1 MCNRSLVLELLLVVG
16 LASSA
21 MAACSW
27 RAAGSSWFGGEI
39 CVLQKVYDDCQEKSD
54 FTECL
59 KQKALT
65 SLSRAIDMNSIQL
78 VDGVTLVKQNE
89 SEDEN
94 DTAQNEAVPE
104 SLADARALEGL
115 SGTDRAL
122 IQKLDKFLKTH
133 TVKLD
138 LSSRTEAGRGSG
150 DKKNGSRYVIAAL
163 LTALGIAGPIGLK
176 TLGAIA
182 FKALV
187 ISKVALTISS
197 ILALKKIFKSDHHE
211 ETTFQVHSGDHN
223 RRATYFVRPVR
234 GMNSPYQYYY
244 DQPAA
249 AAAAPMY

>member
-1 MCNRSLVLELLLVVG
+1 M
-16 LASSA
+16 
-21 MAACSW
+21 
-27 RAAGSSWFGGEI
+27 
-39 CVLQKVYDDCQEKSD
+39 
-54 FTECL
+54 
-59 KQKALT
+59 
-65 SLSRAIDMNSIQL
+65 
-78 VDGVTLVKQNE
+78 TLVKQNE
-89 SEDEN
+89 SEDET
-94 DTAQNEAVPE
+94 DAAQNEAVPAE

-163 LTALGIAGPIGLK
+163 LTAMGIAGPIGLK

-211 ETTFQVHSGDHN
+211 ETTFQVHGDHN

-249 AAAAPMY
+249 AAGVY